1 MVKIEVSQAT
11 RKKFLDGLDNFAK
24 LTGQSVEDGID
35 KSAEIMGKNLIK
47 SVQPYGTSAKIGQKL
62 EKSIA
67 KQVNRAIRHGNVAG
81 QSGTASDV
89 HKKNRNSEGQVP
101 KDLATRGKFKRSP
114 IEISERDA
122 LIKKKMQNAGI
133 AKGAWYAATNQIT
146 GKKITG
152 IAKWITRHENA
163 SNGTCNKT
171 GKGIDRVIEL
181 TNSVPWIENVQTPD
195 DVQKAIKSAYSNF
208 ISYINREMK
217 KNIEK
222 ANA

>member
-1 MVKIEVSQAT
+1 MVKIEVSESA
-11 RKKFLDGLDNFAK
+11 RKKFLANIENFAK
-24 LTGQSVEDGID
+24 STGKSVEDGINQ
-35 KSAEIMGKNLIK
+35 SAIIMGKELIK
-47 SVQPYGTSAKIGQKL
+47 LVQPYGFNAKVGKKFQ
-62 EKSIA
+62 ESIA
-67 KQVNRAIRHGNVAG
+67 KQVNRAIRHANITGQMGNAAV
-81 QSGTASDV
+81 V
-89 HKKNRNSEGQVP
+89 HKENRNSEGQV
-101 KDLATRGKFKRSP
+101 KRDLKFKGKFQRTP

-133 AKGAWYAATNQIT
+133 AKGAWFAATNQIS
-146 GKKITG
+146 KKTTG

-163 SNGTCNKT
+163 AGTCKKT

-181 TNSVPWIENVQTPD
+181 TNSVPWIKNVQTTD
-195 DVQKAIKSAYSNF
+195 DLDLAVKRAEKNF